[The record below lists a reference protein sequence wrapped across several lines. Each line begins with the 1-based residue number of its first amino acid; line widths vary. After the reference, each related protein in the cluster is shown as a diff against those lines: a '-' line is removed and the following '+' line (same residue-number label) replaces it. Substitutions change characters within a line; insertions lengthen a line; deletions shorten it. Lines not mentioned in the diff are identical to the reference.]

1 MADELLTRE
10 EREQLLEAL
19 EVAKALRSEL
29 ARAKRAG
36 IDVTELEA
44 RLNEAEQSLKKIK
57 QVYLAGTSRI

>member
-57 QVYLAGTSRI
+57 QVYFSGASRI

>member
-57 QVYLAGTSRI
+57 QVYFAGTSRI